1 MRSNGAY
8 AGPSMNRRRLFAAGG
23 GVAAAGTLAACG
35 SPEEEPEENGGLD
48 WDADA
53 QQYVI
58 EEDIAS
64 GKVPLKLWFE
74 NEDLAK
80 AQIDAFKTAFKDVY
94 PDIQFEYEL
103 VAQNDAVSEM
113 SLAGEA
119 GNGGDVFMS
128 FYDQIA
134 RAIEEGT
141 AAPLG
146 EYETVLK
153 GRLAETFTSAV
164 SGEDGQMYAVPVTT
178 ESIALFYNKQLL
190 TDLTGSD
197 QPPATWEDVKA
208 IAAGYNDAAANTWTI
223 RWVPGEIYYSY
234 SVLSSM
240 GWQAYPGGD
249 VAAPGFDDPAL
260 VEALDY
266 YKGLREI
273 WNVPSADAT
282 PETVEAE
289 FAAGNTPLIITG
301 PWAFSAFDA
310 GAAENG
316 FEYGVTTIPSAP
328 SGDPASSFAGMHV
341 IAVSAY
347 TKYPAAARVFANF
360 LASDAGAAALYA
372 TTGQIPALNADLL
385 AGIEGLSE
393 DPHVAG
399 IVAQSTQADLFPQLP
414 EYFWST
420 ANEMT
425 VAVWDDLS
433 SSADAAAAAVA
444 GYDELAGL

>member
-1 MRSNGAY
+1 MRSKGAN
-8 AGPSMNRRRLFAAGG
+8 AGPSMNRRNLLALGG

-35 SPEEEPEENGGLD
+35 GPEEETAEEGGLD

-58 EEDIAS
+58 EEEIAS
-64 GKVPLKLWFE
+64 GEVPLKLWFE
-74 NEDLAK
+74 NEDLAN
-80 AQIDAFKTAFKDVY
+80 AQIAAFKEAFKDVY
-94 PDIQFEYEL
+94 PDIAFEYEL

-128 FYDQIA
+128 FYDQVA

-146 EYETVLK
+146 EYESVLK
-153 GRLAETFTSAV
+153 DRMAENFVSAV
-164 SGEDGQMYAVPVTT
+164 TGEDGQMYAVPVTT
-178 ESIALFYNKQLL
+178 ESIALMYNKTLL
-190 TDLTGSD
+190 KSITGSD
-197 QPPATWEDVKA
+197 EPATTWEDVQA
-208 IAAGYNDAAANTWTI
+208 VAADYNDPASNRWTI

-249 VAAPGFDDPAL
+249 VNEPGFDDPAL
-260 VEALDY
+260 AEALEY
-266 YKGLREI
+266 YKGLRGV

-289 FAAGNTPLIITG
+289 FAAGNTPYIITG
-301 PWAFSAFDA
+301 PWAFSAFNT
-310 GAAENG
+310 GAADNA
-316 FEYGVTTIPSAP
+316 FEYGVTPIPSAA

-372 TTGQIPALNADLL
+372 TTGQIPALNPDLL
-385 AGIEGLSE
+385 TGIAGLAE

-399 IVAQSTQADLFPQLP
+399 IVAQGAQADLFPQLP

-433 SSADAAAAAVA
+433 SASDAAAAAAA

>member
-1 MRSNGAY
+1 MRSKGAH
-8 AGPSMNRRRLFAAGG
+8 AGPSINRRNLLALGG

-35 SPEEEPEENGGLD
+35 GPEEEEERGDLE

-58 EEDIAS
+58 EEEIAS
-64 GKVPLKLWFE
+64 GEVPLKLWFE
-74 NEDLAK
+74 NEDLAN
-80 AQIDAFKTAFKDVY
+80 AQIAAFKEAFKDVY
-94 PDIQFEYEL
+94 PDIEFTYEL
-103 VAQNDAVSEM
+103 VAQNDAVPEM

-119 GNGGDVFMS
+119 GNGGDVFMT
-128 FYDQIA
+128 FYDQVA
-134 RAIEEGT
+134 RSIEEGT

-146 EYETVLK
+146 EYENVLK
-153 GRLAETFTSAV
+153 SRMSDTFTGVVTGS
-164 SGEDGQMYAVPVTT
+164 DGRMYAVPVTT
-178 ESIALFYNKQLL
+178 ESIALMYNKTLL
-190 TDLTGSD
+190 KEITGSEE
-197 QPPATWEDVKA
+197 PATTWEEIRAVA
-208 IAAGYNDAAANTWTI
+208 EQYNDSAKNQWTV

-240 GWQAYPGGD
+240 GWQVYPGGD
-249 VAAPGFDDPAL
+249 VAEPGFDDPSLIPAL
-260 VEALDY
+260 EY
-266 YKGLREI
+266 YASLRDL

-289 FAAGNTPLIITG
+289 FAAGVTPYIITG

-310 GAAENG
+310 GAEEHG
-316 FEYGVTTIPSAP
+316 FEYGVTTIPASE

-372 TTGQIPALNADLL
+372 TTGQIPALNTDLL
-385 AGIEGLSE
+385 AHIEGLEE

-399 IVAQSTQADLFPQLP
+399 IVAQSAQADLLPQLP

-425 VAVWDDLS
+425 VAVWDNLT
-433 SSADAAAAAVA
+433 SADDAAAAAVA

>member
-1 MRSNGAY
+1 MRSKGAT
-8 AGPSMNRRRLFAAGG
+8 AGPSMNRRNLLALGG

-35 SPEEEPEENGGLD
+35 GPEEEAAEGGGLE

-64 GKVPLKLWFE
+64 GEVPLKLWFE
-74 NEDLAK
+74 NEDLAN
-80 AQIDAFKTAFKDVY
+80 AQIAAFKTAFEDVY
-94 PDIQFEYEL
+94 PDIRFEYEL
-103 VAQNDAVSEM
+103 VTQNDAVAEM

-119 GNGGDVFMS
+119 GNGGDVFMT

-134 RAIEEGT
+134 RSIEEGT

-146 EYETVLK
+146 EYESVLK
-153 GRLAETFTSAV
+153 GRMSDTFTGV
-164 SGEDGQMYAVPVTT
+164 VTGEDGQMYAVPVTT
-178 ESIALFYNKQLL
+178 ESIALMYNKTLL
-190 TDLTGSD
+190 QSITGSEE
-197 QPPATWEDVKA
+197 PAATWEDVQA
-208 IAAGYNDAAANTWTI
+208 VAAEYNDPSQNRWTV

-240 GWQAYPGGD
+240 GWQAFPGGD
-249 VAAPGFDDPAL
+249 VAEPGFDDPAL
-260 VEALDY
+260 VEALEY
-266 YKGLREI
+266 YKGLRRT
-273 WNVPSADAT
+273 WDVPSADAT
-282 PETVEAE
+282 AETVEAQ
-289 FAAGNTPLIITG
+289 FAAGVTPYIITG

-316 FEYGVTTIPSAP
+316 FEYGVTTIPAAA

-341 IAVSAY
+341 VAVSAY
-347 TKYPAAARVFANF
+347 TEYPAAARVFANF
-360 LASDAGAAALYA
+360 MASDAGAAAVYA

-385 AGIEGLSE
+385 ASIEGLSE

-399 IVAQSTQADLFPQLP
+399 IVAQSSQADLFPQLP

-433 SSADAAAAAVA
+433 SPADAAAAAVA

>member
-1 MRSNGAY
+1 MRSKGAY
-8 AGPSMNRRRLFAAGG
+8 AGPSMNRRHLLAAGG
-23 GVAAAGTLAACG
+23 GVAAAGALAACG
-35 SPEEEPEENGGLD
+35 GPEEEETESGGLE

-58 EEDIAS
+58 EEEIAS
-64 GKVPLKLWFE
+64 GEVPLKLWFE
-74 NEDLAK
+74 NEDLAN
-80 AQIDAFKTAFKDVY
+80 AQIAAFKEAFKDVY
-94 PDIQFEYEL
+94 PDIRFEYEL
-103 VAQNDAVSEM
+103 VAQNDAVNEM

-128 FYDQIA
+128 FYDQVA

-146 EYETVLK
+146 EYESVLK
-153 GRLAETFTSAV
+153 SRMAENFIGAV
-164 SGEDGQMYAVPVTT
+164 SGEDGQIYAVPVTT
-178 ESIALFYNKQLL
+178 ESIALMYNKTLL
-190 TDLTGSD
+190 AAETGSD
-197 QPPATWEDVKA
+197 QPAATWEDVKA
-208 IAAGYNDAAANTWTI
+208 LAATYNDPAANKWTI

-240 GWQAYPGGD
+240 GWQAYPAGD
-249 VAAPGFDDPAL
+249 VAEPGFDDPAL
-260 VEALDY
+260 AEALEY
-266 YKGLREI
+266 YKGLREV
-273 WNVPSADAT
+273 WDVPSADAT

-289 FAAGNTPLIITG
+289 FAAGNTPYIITG
-301 PWAFSAFDA
+301 PWAFSAFDT
-310 GAAENG
+310 GAADNG
-316 FEYGVTTIPSAP
+316 FEYGVTTIPAAA

-372 TTGQIPALNADLL
+372 TTGQIPALNPDLL
-385 AGIEGLSE
+385 TGIAGLSE

-399 IVAQSTQADLFPQLP
+399 IVAQGAQADLFPQLP